1 MKERKGKK
9 QEWEVMRKDY
19 RTYHFT
25 AKETGKYLLEGTAVC
40 AAADYLFY
48 QNILALLFMIPVP
61 ENAKEKMYCQAEAG
75 VKLPV
80 PGCTDIH
87 ECSSSGRVFCG
98 KCSAGSCKGSG
109 KTLRKQE

>member
-1 MKERKGKK
+1 MGSYEERLQDISFYGEGDWKVSSGGNCR
-9 QEWEVMRKDY
+9 MRCSRLSVLSEHSGIAVYDP
-19 RTYHFT
+19 
-25 AKETGKYLLEGTAVC
+25 GTS
-40 AAADYLFY
+40 
-48 QNILALLFMIPVP
+48 PVP

-87 ECSSSGRVFCG
+87 ECSSSGRVFCR